1 MQGCLLSKD
10 ECNGKSCNTLT
21 LGKNSTPISNDAFQ
35 ETIVSNSEHHPTSE
49 RNISTSLGRDIDAF
63 DFKSIHELEVHGRL
77 RLDICCYNDPRS
89 NCNGISSHQPNRLSI
104 PNCISTQ
111 GKDVLSFSMFRYKIC
126 LNGVML
132 HRFNT
137 SLSNLNF
144 RYIKF
149 RRNKPKNIQQSKSTN
164 RPRPCLTL
172 RFDCICIFDNHGRI
186 HIISCQVRM
195 NIFSNIYKSFIWHNC
210 KRLKTCI
217 LIYVYYISISDTLNH
232 TNFRLWIENMISRC
246 QQELI

>member
-35 ETIVSNSEHHPTSE
+35 ETIVSNSEHYPTSE

-126 LNGVML
+126 LEFMSCCIDSTL
-132 HRFNT
+132 HYQILISDIS
-137 SLSNLNF
+137 SLEEINQ
-144 RYIKF
+144 K
-149 RRNKPKNIQQSKSTN
+149 
-164 RPRPCLTL
+164 
-172 RFDCICIFDNHGRI
+172 
-186 HIISCQVRM
+186 
-195 NIFSNIYKSFIWHNC
+195 IFSSPSLQIGQDRVLHYVLIAFAFLIIMVVS
-210 KRLKTCI
+210 I
-217 LIYVYYISISDTLNH
+217 LFLV
-232 TNFRLWIENMISRC
+232 R
-246 QQELI
+246 

>member
-10 ECNGKSCNTLT
+10 ECDGKSCNTLT

-63 DFKSIHELEVHGRL
+63 DVKSIHELEVLGRL

-111 GKDVLSFSMFRYKIC
+111 GKDVLSFSTFRYKIC
-126 LNGVML
+126 LEFILVPCCIDSTL
-132 HRFNT
+132 HF
-137 SLSNLNF
+137 LN
-144 RYIKF
+144 
-149 RRNKPKNIQQSKSTN
+149 
-164 RPRPCLTL
+164 
-172 RFDCICIFDNHGRI
+172 
-186 HIISCQVRM
+186 
-195 NIFSNIYKSFIWHNC
+195 
-210 KRLKTCI
+210 
-217 LIYVYYISISDTLNH
+217 SISD
-232 TNFRLWIENMISRC
+232 ISSLEEIKQKIFSSPSLRIG
-246 QQELI
+246 QDRVLHYVLIAFAFLIIMVVSILFLVR